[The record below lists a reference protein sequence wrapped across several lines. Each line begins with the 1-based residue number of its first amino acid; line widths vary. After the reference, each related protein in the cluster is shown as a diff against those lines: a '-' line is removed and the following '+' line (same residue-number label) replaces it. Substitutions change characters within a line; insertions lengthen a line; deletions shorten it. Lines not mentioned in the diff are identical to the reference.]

1 MSLATWKTLAASLL
15 IVTFSSVAC
24 SSEPAPIAPP
34 NVEATV
40 LALLPTVAPTATPNL
55 DATVEA
61 GIAATIAAFPTA
73 APVPRPVPT
82 ALPIP
87 TPAPTPT
94 PIPAPTPTPTATPT
108 PRPTVVNTPTPT
120 PTPAFTPTPTPRPTP
135 VMTFGPSD
143 VELSHDPDDGT
154 FKSYATGVSVED
166 VVITANFVNPYS
178 ASEHPFSF
186 GIFVRV
192 PNDPNEKALA
202 CLIQSDGWIPG
213 VPSYEVLEYDF
224 ASGRETI
231 GTGIR
236 GGVNGPDWIDG
247 VLLMRQGEGEMNELK
262 VTVSGRRLTI
272 SVNDWVVGEYFPIF
286 ITGAGDVVVA
296 TGVYEDSEQ
305 AGAVTRVVDLTV
317 RPVEQST
324 SAAPGV

>member
-24 SSEPAPIAPP
+24 SPEPTPVAPP

-61 GIAATIAAFPTA
+61 GIAATIAAFPTSV
-73 APVPRPVPT
+73 PTPRPVPT
-82 ALPIP
+82 TLPVP

-94 PIPAPTPTPTATPT
+94 ATPAPTPTPMPTATPT
-108 PRPTVVNTPTPT
+108 PVPTAVNTPT

-135 VMTFGPSD
+135 TMSFGPLNVD
-143 VELSHDPDDGT
+143 LSHDPDDG
-154 FKSYATGVSVED
+154 SPAYYSTGVSVAD
-166 VVITANFVNPYS
+166 VVVTANFVNPYE

-192 PNDPNEKALA
+192 PDDPTEKALA
-202 CLIQSDGWIPG
+202 CLIQSDGWIAG

-224 ASGRETI
+224 ASGWQNI
-231 GTGIR
+231 GMGDR

-317 RPVEQST
+317 RTVEQST

>member
-1 MSLATWKTLAASLL
+1 MRLSIWKALAVSLL
-15 IVTFSSVAC
+15 VVAFSPVAC
-24 SSEPAPIAPP
+24 TPTPETPAAP

-61 GIAATIAAFPTA
+61 GIAATIAAFPTTPP
-73 APVPRPVPT
+73 APTPVPT
-82 ALPIP
+82 ALPTP

-94 PIPAPTPTPTATPT
+94 PTPAPTPTPTAIPT
-108 PRPTVVNTPTPT
+108 PVPTVVNTPTPT
-120 PTPAFTPTPTPRPTP
+120 PTPFFTPTPTPLPTP
-135 VMTFGPSD
+135 TTSFGPLNVD
-143 VELSHDPDDGT
+143 LSHDPDDE
-154 FKSYATGVSVED
+154 SPEYYSTGVSVAD
-166 VVITANFVNPYS
+166 VVITAQFVNPYA

-192 PNDPNEKALA
+192 PDDPTQKALA

-224 ASGRETI
+224 ASGWQTT
-231 GTGIR
+231 GTGDR

-305 AGAVTRVVDLTV
+305 AGAVTRVLDLTV

>member
-73 APVPRPVPT
+73 APLPSPSPT

-94 PIPAPTPTPTATPT
+94 PIPAPTSTPTPTPT
-108 PRPTVVNTPTPT
+108 PRPTAVNTPTPT

-135 VMTFGPSD
+135 VMAFGPSD

-192 PNDPNEKALA
+192 PNDPNEKAIA
-202 CLIQSDGWIPG
+202 CLFQSDGWTPG
-213 VPSYEVLEYDF
+213 VPSFEFLEFGF
-224 ASGRETI
+224 ASGWPMP
-231 GTGIR
+231 GSGFR
-236 GGVNGPDWIDG
+236 GPVNGPDWNEGIA
-247 VLLMRQGEGEMNELK
+247 LMRQGEGETNEFR
-262 VTVSGRRLTI
+262 VTVTGRRLVV
-272 SVNDWVVGEYFPIF
+272 SVNDWVVGEFSPIF

-305 AGAVTRVVDLTV
+305 AGAVTRILDLTV
-317 RPVEQST
+317 RPAEKDT
-324 SAAPGV
+324 SSVPGV